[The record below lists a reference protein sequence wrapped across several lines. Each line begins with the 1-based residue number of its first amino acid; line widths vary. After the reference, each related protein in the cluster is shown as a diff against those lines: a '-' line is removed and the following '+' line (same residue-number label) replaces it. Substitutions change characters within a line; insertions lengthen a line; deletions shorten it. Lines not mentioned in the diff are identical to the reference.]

1 MDVLLWKQKKKE
13 LKLTNQLISDMS
25 SIPLRTVE
33 AIFAGKT
40 KFPRSDTVD
49 AIEKVLGI
57 NNQDVLPSVPE
68 EKKELVDLILKLND
82 DSIKELR
89 TILDY
94 VLKK

>member
-1 MDVLLWKQKKKE
+1 MNLELWKKVKAEKKM
-13 LKLTNQLISDMS
+13 TIADISTAANLPKGTVQNIFCGY
-25 SIPLRTVE
+25 IPNPRIDTVE
-33 AIFAGKT
+33 AI
-40 KFPRSDTVD
+40 
-49 AIEKVLGI
+49 EKALGI